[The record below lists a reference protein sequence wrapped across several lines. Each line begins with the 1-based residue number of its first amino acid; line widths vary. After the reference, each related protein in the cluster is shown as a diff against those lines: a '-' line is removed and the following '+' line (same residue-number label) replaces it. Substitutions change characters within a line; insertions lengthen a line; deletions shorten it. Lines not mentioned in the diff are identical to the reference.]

1 MSRIG
6 KAPVIVPEGVE
17 VSVEGQSVKAKGK
30 LGELTLPI
38 HNDVSVEAKDVKTG
52 DDKTEKHVILA
63 PKNDSQMARQVW
75 PTMRTL
81 VNNIIIG
88 VSEGY
93 SKTLEI
99 KGVGYRAN
107 LQGQDLVLSLGFS
120 HEVRHRVPEGI
131 KVEMDGQTIVKISGI
146 DKQRVGQ
153 VAAEIR
159 AYRPPEPYKGK
170 GVRYQD
176 EYVLRKEGKKK

>member
-6 KAPVIVPEGVE
+6 KAPVTVPEGVE
-17 VSVEGQSVKAKGK
+17 ITIEGQTLKAKGK
-30 LGELTLPI
+30 LGELTL
-38 HNDVSVEAKDVKTG
+38 DVHADVTVALEDGTNEQGNACKQVVLG
-52 DDKTEKHVILA
+52 
-63 PKNDSQMARQVW
+63 PKNDGQMARQVW

-81 VNNIIIG
+81 VYNMTVG
-88 VSEGY
+88 VSEGFA
-93 SKTLEI
+93 KVLEI
-99 KGVGYRAN
+99 KGVGYRAK
-107 LQGQDLVLSLGFS
+107 LEGKDLVLALGFS
-120 HEVRHRVPEGI
+120 HEVRHTVPEGI
-131 KVEMDGQTIVKISGI
+131 KIEMDGQTIVKISGI

-159 AYRPPEPYKGK
+159 SYRPPEPYKGK

>member
-17 VSVEGQSVKAKGK
+17 ITLDGQTVKAKGK
-30 LGELTLPI
+30 LGELTLNV
-38 HNDVSVEAKDVKTG
+38 HGDVTVAFEDVTPEEGNAYKQVVLG
-52 DDKTEKHVILA
+52 
-63 PKNDSQMARQVW
+63 PKNDGQMARQVW

-81 VNNIIIG
+81 IFNMIVG
-88 VSEGY
+88 VSEGF

-99 KGVGYRAN
+99 KGVGYRAK
-107 LQGQDLVLSLGFS
+107 LQGQELILALGFS
-120 HEVRHRVPEGI
+120 HEVRHTVPEGI
-131 KVEMDGQTIVKISGI
+131 KIEMDGQTIVKISGI

-159 AYRPPEPYKGK
+159 SYRPPEPYKGK